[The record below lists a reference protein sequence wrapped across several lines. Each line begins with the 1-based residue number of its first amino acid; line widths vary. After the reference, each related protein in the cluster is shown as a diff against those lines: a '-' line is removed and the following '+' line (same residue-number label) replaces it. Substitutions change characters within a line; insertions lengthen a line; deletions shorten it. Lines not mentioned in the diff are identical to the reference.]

1 MLYWAYGMNT
11 NAVEMARRCP
21 GARSLGSA
29 VLLNHQLVFSH
40 HCDVRPRWGGQVY
53 GVLWQ
58 ITRSNLAA
66 LDVLEGRPWYYDR
79 DWVVVTTP
87 DHSTHRALCYR
98 MVDDLALSRPSASY
112 LNCVSE
118 GYRSHGIDQAQIAQ
132 ALDYCRDQLALSLS

>member
-11 NAVEMARRCP
+11 NCREMTRRCP
-21 GARSLGSA
+21 GSRSLGSA
-29 VLLNHQLVFSH
+29 VLLNHQLVFSQ
-40 HCDVRPRWGGQVY
+40 HCDVRPRFGGQVH

-98 MVDDLALSRPSASY
+98 MRQPGPLAPPSREYLS
-112 LNCVSE
+112 LVIQ
-118 GYRSHGIDQAQIAQ
+118 GYRENGLDTKQIQ
-132 ALDYCRDQLALSLS
+132 RALKSSTQEAA